1 MEWVKDEKGANHL
14 VLSKIEGRRLDF
26 ISFEGKLISPHTVDY
41 ALRTFDQLK
50 QFQLLLNTDQEL
62 SEQQGEEMK
71 QRLKAYIGEKADI
84 TITRVDAI
92 PLLSSGKRKIVKT
105 EE

>member
-1 MEWVKDEKGANHL
+1 MGGRILLKKDNT
-14 VLSKIEGRRLDF
+14 
-26 ISFEGKLISPHTVDY
+26 FE
-41 ALRTFDQLK
+41 
-50 QFQLLLNTDQEL
+50 LLLNTDQEL